1 MATYIDLDQCS
12 TGGGGTTGPGY
23 PVGNNSAV
31 TTVNASII
39 EVVLL
44 ALNASRKMVHIH
56 NESSGTMYILY
67 GSGVTATNYTYRLN
81 RRDSLDFTDY
91 RGEVTAIWSNT
102 NNFTLIT
109 EVT

>member
-23 PVGNNSAV
+23 PVGSNETV
-31 TTVNASII
+31 TNVPASIS
-39 EVVLL
+39 EVVL
-44 ALNASRKMVHIH
+44 AASNASRKSVHIH